1 MLDHLIL
8 IIFVLFLGYVS
19 YKSLFKIEGINSF
32 SLGTRAFSTKALTAT
47 IAATWVS
54 GSGFI
59 LDINEFHKKGIS
71 YFIEASAMC
80 ITLSVVALVIVPR
93 MKKYLGKLSVAQI
106 MGEEYGQKVRFITAI
121 LGVASASGGI
131 YVQFK
136 VMGITLNHLF
146 EFIPV
151 FYCTVISA
159 AIVIFYSYLG
169 GITAVVTTDKI
180 QAICFILS
188 LVIGIVIFKM
198 TIQDNIQLSSEQYA
212 HFYPSHI
219 MDFNFKQQYDF
230 VSLFLYFCIPSMAP
244 HVVQRVCMGGSI
256 KQVQKAYLW
265 SALVL
270 FIVLVISCYYSFL
283 LFQVNPNIPKNEA
296 LPYLLSLYSIDGTRA
311 ILIIGI
317 ICMCMSTADSQLNIA
332 SILVG
337 NDIIRPNKATALQKL
352 HYARYSTILI
362 GTLSLLFT
370 FKQGSLL
377 DIIIFILSFYMPII
391 TPPFLLAIFNKKV
404 SEKHCLV
411 GMFTTFIFV
420 AVFKIFIDTDLVII
434 PIAILLNVL
443 LLCTKPVYINRIF
456 NIDN

>member
-151 FYCTVISA
+151 FYW
-159 AIVIFYSYLG
+159 L
-169 GITAVVTTDKI
+169 
-180 QAICFILS
+180 
-188 LVIGIVIFKM
+188 
-198 TIQDNIQLSSEQYA
+198 
-212 HFYPSHI
+212 
-219 MDFNFKQQYDF
+219 
-230 VSLFLYFCIPSMAP
+230 
-244 HVVQRVCMGGSI
+244 
-256 KQVQKAYLW
+256 
-265 SALVL
+265 
-270 FIVLVISCYYSFL
+270 
-283 LFQVNPNIPKNEA
+283 
-296 LPYLLSLYSIDGTRA
+296 
-311 ILIIGI
+311 
-317 ICMCMSTADSQLNIA
+317 
-332 SILVG
+332 
-337 NDIIRPNKATALQKL
+337 
-352 HYARYSTILI
+352 
-362 GTLSLLFT
+362 
-370 FKQGSLL
+370 
-377 DIIIFILSFYMPII
+377 
-391 TPPFLLAIFNKKV
+391 
-404 SEKHCLV
+404 
-411 GMFTTFIFV
+411 
-420 AVFKIFIDTDLVII
+420 
-434 PIAILLNVL
+434 
-443 LLCTKPVYINRIF
+443 
-456 NIDN
+456 